1 MLSAISH
8 LLERIVLALR
18 GLNALPVRARQRD
31 VGAGGCGREAGLTDD
46 V

>member
-8 LLERIVLALR
+8 LLERIALR

-31 VGAGGCGREAGLTDD
+31 VGAGEKRA
-46 V
+46 